1 MDNETQRTLGRWRDG
16 AGFAMLEV
24 ALFVA
29 LFIAAGFIDLPV
41 SNTPWFFLL
50 GSLMLLVRGKFWGE
64 VGLRWPR
71 QGLAAIA
78 LAALAGVA
86 LSVNE
91 LLVLE
96 PAVRSFTGSSPDL
109 SFFSEL
115 RGNLKATL
123 FWIGL
128 SWVLAAFGEET
139 VWRGYA
145 LNRFAA
151 MFGSTRT
158 GWIIAAIVVNVG
170 FGLIHQYQDVTG
182 IIVTGI
188 GGLTY
193 TALYFLAG
201 RNLVVPIVAHGMQN
215 TCDFL
220 FLYHG
225 GIIPGA

>member
-1 MDNETQRTLGRWRDG
+1 MNGEARQTAARWRDG
-16 AGFAMLEV
+16 AGFGVLELV
-24 ALFVA
+24 LFAALFVA
-29 LFIAAGFIDLPV
+29 GRFIDLPV
-41 SNTPWFFLL
+41 SNTPWLFLL
-50 GSLMLLVRGKFWGE
+50 ASLMLLARGKFWGE
-64 VGLRWPR
+64 VGFRWPK
-71 QGLAAIA
+71 QGLVAIA

-96 PAVRSFTGSSPDL
+96 PIVRAFTGASPDL
-109 SFFSEL
+109 SFFREL
-115 RGNLKATL
+115 RGNLEATL
-123 FWIGL
+123 FWIAL
-128 SWVLAAFGEET
+128 SWVLAGFGEEM

-145 LNRFAA
+145 LNRLAA
-151 MFGSTRT
+151 LLGGGRA
-158 GWIIAAIVVNVG
+158 GWAVAAIVVNTA
-170 FGLIHQYQDVTG
+170 FGLIHDYQDLTG

-220 FLYHG
+220 FMYHG
-225 GIIPGA
+225 GIIPGI